1 MIDFRY
7 HIVSLISVFLAL
19 AVGIVLGAGPL
30 RDSIADELTG
40 QVDQL
45 RAEKESL
52 RTELDAAQISSQ
64 NRSTFITES
73 ADRLLADTLADRSV
87 AIVELPGADEDVT
100 EATAVRLDQAGA
112 SVVGTIALSDT
123 WVDTAQVSFRSGIAQ
138 NLVPSMNPAP
148 AADAPSDLILASALG
163 QALTLRNPDQTDASS
178 AEATQMLELL
188 RTSELITEDST
199 IDGPAYTTVIVGPPS
214 LAEPPT
220 EEEIAQLDELN
231 AAFATVARGLS
242 STGEGS
248 VLAGSDDGPGSLLT
262 ALRADADLA
271 EGLTTVDAVGTITG
285 QVTVPLALA
294 AAVAGDG
301 GHFGVAEDV
310 DAVLPPEEALN
321 APDPEEFALG
331 PIEEQG

>member
-52 RTELDAAQISSQ
+52 RAELDAAQISAQ

-73 ADRLLADTLADRSV
+73 ASRLLTGALTDRSV
-87 AIVELPGADEDVT
+87 AVVELPGADEDVT
-100 EATAVRLDQAGA
+100 EAIAARLDQADA
-112 SVVGTIALSDT
+112 SVVGTVTLSDA
-123 WVDTAQVSFRSGIAQ
+123 WVDTGQASFRSGIAQ

-148 AADAPSDLILASALG
+148 AADAPSDQILAQALG
-163 QALTLRNPDQTDASS
+163 QALTLRNPDQVDALS

-188 RTSELITEDST
+188 RTSELITEDSA
-199 IDGPAYTTVIVGPPS
+199 IEAPAYTTVIVGPPS
-214 LAEPPT
+214 LEEPPT
-220 EEEIAQLDELN
+220 EEEIAHLDELN
-231 AAFATVARGLS
+231 AAFATVAAGLS
-242 STGEGS
+242 STGEAS

-262 ALRADADLA
+262 ALRADDDLA
-271 EGLTTVDAVGTITG
+271 EGVTTVDGVGTITG
-285 QVTVPLALA
+285 QVTVPLAVA

-301 GHFGVAEDV
+301 GHFGVAEDI
-310 DAVLPPEEALN
+310 DAVLPPAESLS
-321 APDPEEFALG
+321 APDPQQFALG

>member
-45 RAEKESL
+45 RAEKEDL
-52 RTELDAAQISSQ
+52 RAELDAAQISAQ
-64 NRSTFITES
+64 DRSTFITET
-73 ADRLLADTLADRSV
+73 APRLLAGTLTDRSV

-100 EATAVRLDQAGA
+100 EAIAARLDQADA
-112 SVVGTIALSDT
+112 TVVGTITLSDS
-123 WVDTAQVSFRSGIAQ
+123 WVDTGQASFRSGIAQ

-148 AADAPSDLILASALG
+148 AADAPSDLILAQALG
-163 QALTLRNPDQTDASS
+163 QALTLRNPDQTDTSS

-188 RTSELITEDST
+188 RTSELITEDSR
-199 IDGPAYTTVIVGPPS
+199 IEGPAYSTVILGPP
-214 LAEPPT
+214 APEEPPT
-220 EEEIAQLDELN
+220 EEETAQLDELN
-231 AAFATVARGLS
+231 AAFATVATGMS
-242 STGEGS
+242 STGEAS
-248 VLAGSDDGPGSLLT
+248 VLVGSDDGPGSLLT
-262 ALRADADLA
+262 AVRADEDIA
-271 EGLTTVDAVGTITG
+271 EGLTTVDGVGTITG

-294 AAVAGDG
+294 AAVAGAG

-310 DAVLPPEEALN
+310 DAVLPAEEELS
-321 APDPEEFALG
+321 APDPQQFALG